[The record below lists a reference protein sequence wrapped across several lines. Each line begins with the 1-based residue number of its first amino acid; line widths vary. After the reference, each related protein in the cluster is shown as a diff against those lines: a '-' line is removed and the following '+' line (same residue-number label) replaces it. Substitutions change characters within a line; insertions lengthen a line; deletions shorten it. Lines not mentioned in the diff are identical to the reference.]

1 MDTIDAIATRRSVRN
16 YTKEPVS
23 ADDLHIMLEAA
34 MQAPSAANEQPW
46 EFIVITKRE
55 LLDEI
60 PNFSPYAQMVKKA
73 PLGILVC
80 ADTTHLVI
88 SGFWQ
93 QDCAAA
99 TQNLLLAAHSLG
111 YGAVWTGVYPL
122 KDRVAGFVK
131 HCHLPE
137 GVVPFAFIVIGRPAQ
152 KVSSEKR
159 YRKDRVHYE
168 IW

>member
-1 MDTIDAIATRRSVRN
+1 MDTIEAIRTRRSVRK
-16 YTKEPVS
+16 YTDAPVH
-23 ADDLHIMLEAA
+23 ADDLRIMLEAA

-46 EFIVITKRE
+46 VFIVITKRE

-60 PNFSPYAQMVKKA
+60 PKFSPYAKMVREA

-80 ADTTHLVI
+80 ADSRHLFFD
-88 SGFWQ
+88 GFWQ

-122 KDRVAGFVK
+122 QDRVTGFAN

-137 GVVPFAFIVIGRPAQ
+137 GVIPFAFIVIGRPAQ
-152 KVSSEKR
+152 KVSPEKR
-159 YRKDRVHYE
+159 YRVDRVHHE

>member
-1 MDTIDAIATRRSVRN
+1 MDTIDAIATRRSVRK
-16 YTKEPVS
+16 YTDEPVR
-23 ADDLHIMLEAA
+23 ADDLRIMLEAA

-46 EFIVITKRE
+46 EFVVIMKRE

-60 PNFSPYAQMVKKA
+60 PNFSPYAHMVKKA

-80 ADTTHLVI
+80 ADTRRLVI
-88 SGFWQ
+88 PGFWQ

-122 KDRVAGFVK
+122 EDRVMGFAQ

-137 GVVPFAFIVIGRPAQ
+137 GVVPFAFIIIGRPAGT
-152 KVSSEKR
+152 VPSEKR
-159 YRKDRVHYE
+159 YREDRVHHD